1 MQKLIN
7 LLAIASFG
15 VSAAIV
21 GAGAYVYLNKDTL
34 IEQAKEAATKAATEA
49 VAGALP
55 GMIQGAMP
63 KMPSVTGGAIPG
75 VGGGKKSSLP
85 AGIPGF

>member
-7 LLAIASFG
+7 VLALASFG

-21 GAGAYVYLNKDTL
+21 GGGAYVYLNKDAL
-34 IEQAKEAATKAATEA
+34 IESAKAAATKAATEA

-55 GMIQGAMP
+55 GMLESAMP
-63 KMPSVTGGAIPG
+63 KMPEVTGGAVPT
-75 VGGGKKSSLP
+75 GKTGSALP
-85 AGIPGF
+85 F

>member
-7 LLAIASFG
+7 VLALASFG

-21 GAGAYVYLNKDTL
+21 GAGTYAYLNKDAL
-34 IEQAKEAATKAATEA
+34 IESAKAAATKAATEA

-55 GMIQGAMP
+55 GMLESAMP
-63 KMPSVTGGAIPG
+63 KMPEVTGGAIPQ
-75 VGGGKKSSLP
+75 GGSSLP
-85 AGIPGF
+85 TTTGPAMPF

>member
-7 LLAIASFG
+7 LLALASFG

-34 IEQAKEAATKAATEA
+34 IESAKEEAIKQVTATVTE
-49 VAGALP
+49 ALP
-55 GMIQGAMP
+55 GMISGAMP
-63 KMPSVTGGAIPG
+63 KMPSSTGSVINSKPSIP
-75 VGGGKKSSLP
+75 S
-85 AGIPGF
+85 IPGF